1 MRAKK
6 KWYNKDLYAPF
17 PCATSSAQIKSD
29 LSDIQL
35 CFFRFGFTLQ
45 AQCVKTASPDMFFT
59 MSFQKVHNSVGIM
72 NHCAVTAGT
81 PEGDSVYECSLVARN
96 KLHFNTH

>member
-1 MRAKK
+1 MCT
-6 KWYNKDLYAPF
+6 F
-17 PCATSSAQIKSD
+17 PLCHLICSD
-29 LSDIQL
+29 KEWLSDIQL

-81 PEGDSVYECSLVARN
+81 QEGDSVYECSLVARN
-96 KLHFNTH
+96 KLHFNMY